1 MKTTSPRVRFRSW
14 VIGVYLV
21 GFLLAVTWPGAT
33 FFNSFEPQVLG
44 LPFNLAWPAG
54 WVLLGFVVLI
64 WLNLAVEA
72 EEDAGN
78 AGTDSRGDA

>member
-1 MKTTSPRVRFRSW
+1 M
-14 VIGVYLV
+14 
-21 GFLLAVTWPGAT
+21 TWPGAT
-33 FFNSFEPQVLG
+33 FFNSFEPLILG

-78 AGTDSRGDA
+78 TGADSQGDA